1 MDHKINI
8 QGAKDV
14 SPLQDRQTKKEKTM
28 LINEN
33 TIEQACLRFL
43 QELGWDYTHGSTI
56 NADGENPWRLRTD
69 EVVFRSVLR
78 EAVERLNPQ
87 LPSATVDEVVALV
100 CKTDITDLTERNQQ
114 AYRYLRE
121 GVRVEYR
128 ENDEQKVEFARLI
141 DFQQPSLNRFDV
153 VNQLTILGRKGNRR
167 PDVICY
173 INGLPVVV
181 LELKNPLKENADLP
195 QAFNQLQ
202 TYKQEIGDLFVYNQA
217 LVISDGILAK
227 VGSLTADLER
237 FTPWRVVD
245 EKNKQRISF
254 EHELE
259 GLVRGLLNPAS
270 LLDYI
275 QNFIVFEQTSSGR
288 LVKKIAAYHQFYGV
302 NEAVDCTLWAAS
314 EQGNGKIGVMW
325 HTQGSGKSLSMLFYA
340 GKLLSQAELRNPTI
354 VVVTDRN
361 DLDGQLYATFSG
373 GQALIRQQPVQADG
387 REALREEL
395 AKRETGGVI
404 FTTIQKFGLQEGE
417 QAHPVLNE
425 RHNIIVISDEAH
437 RSQYGFSQ
445 SVKLNDK
452 NCTGTYRVGYAKHLR
467 DALPNASF
475 IGFTGTPIS
484 LEDKDTQAVFGK
496 YVSIYDFDDAVKDGA
511 TVPLSYEPRQ
521 IKIDASSDFENAV
534 KEAQD
539 LFVEDENS
547 YRFRLRETLMGTDE
561 RLQRLAEDFV
571 QHFEQRSALVESKA
585 MLVTM
590 SRQIC
595 VKLYE
600 KITALRPEWHSNDVN
615 EGVIKIVMTGSAD
628 DSDEI
633 QRHIYSAQD
642 KKLLERRFKDP
653 DDPLKIVIVRDMWL
667 TGFDAPCCN
676 TIYIDKPMRGHNLM
690 QAIAR
695 VNRVFRNKSRENGG
709 LIVDYVG
716 IVEELKEAKLEYS
729 RANGKGE
736 IIVDIA
742 KVKAKMLEYF
752 DIIRV
757 LFATPVKG
765 ESFKLNDV
773 LQLEDETA
781 LFHQIMLGGNHIIG
795 LDHQENKNQSDRTSS
810 ENSRRKVFL
819 NAVRSA
825 KKGYCLCGTLPSVK
839 TYEKELAFYDAV
851 RAIIAKRSPGD
862 KTNMADRQLKL
873 VGLINRAV
881 QADGAVNLLDML
893 HRDQPNISLLSE
905 EFLDKVGKSKTKH
918 LWLLAVERY
927 LRAEIQN
934 KGGVNIAV
942 QKDFE
947 QRLAEAMRKY
957 NNHTISILD
966 VLDELIKM
974 AKDFTERLQRGE
986 KLGLSPAEIAFY
998 DALARNESAVREL
1011 GDEAL
1016 KNLAKAITDKLR
1028 KSATIDWQYKEAVRA
1043 KMRNLVRVTLRLF
1056 KYPPDKC
1063 DEAIQFVLE
1072 QAEVI
1077 ADELTAV

>member
-1 MDHKINI
+1 
-8 QGAKDV
+8 
-14 SPLQDRQTKKEKTM
+14 
-28 LINEN
+28 
-33 TIEQACLRFL
+33 
-43 QELGWDYTHGSTI
+43 
-56 NADGENPWRLRTD
+56 RLRTD

-87 LPSATVDEVVALV
+87 LPSAMVDEVVALV

-114 AYRYLRE
+114 TYRYLRE

-141 DFQQPSLNRFDV
+141 DFQTPENNRFDV
-153 VNQLTILGRKGNRR
+153 VNQLTILGKKGNRR

-245 EKNKQRISF
+245 EKNKQRIQF

-259 GLVRGLLNPAS
+259 GLVRGLLDPAN

-275 QNFIVFEQTSSGR
+275 QNFIVFEQTSSGQ

-302 NEAVDCTLWAAS
+302 NKAVDCTLWAAS

-340 GKLLSQAELRNPTI
+340 GKLLSQPALRNPTI

-373 GQALIRQQPVQADG
+373 GKALIRQQPIQADG

-395 AKRETGGVI
+395 AKRETGGII

-417 QAHPVLNE
+417 QAHPMLNA

-445 SVKLNDK
+445 SMKLNEA
-452 NCTGTYRVGYAKHLR
+452 NRTGTYRVGYAKHLR

-484 LEDKDTQAVFGK
+484 LEDKDTQEVFGK
-496 YVSIYDFDDAVKDGA
+496 YVSIYDITDAVEDGA
-511 TVPLSYEPRQ
+511 TVPIIYEARQ
-521 IKIDASSDFENAV
+521 IPIAQSAEFDDV
-534 KEAQD
+534 VREAET
-539 LFVEDENS
+539 LFNDEDESS
-547 YRFRLRETLMGTDE
+547 YNFRLREKLMGTE
-561 RLQRLAEDFV
+561 GRLSRLAEDFV
-571 QHFEQRSALVESKA
+571 KHFEQRTALIDGKA
-585 MLVTM
+585 MIVAM

-600 KITALRPEWHSNDVN
+600 KITALRPEWHSDDVN
-615 EGVIKIVMTGSAD
+615 EGAIKIVMTGSA
-628 DSDEI
+628 SDPADI
-633 QRHIYSAQD
+633 QQHIYSAQD
-642 KKLLERRFKDP
+642 KKRLERRFKDP
-653 DDPLKIVIVRDMWL
+653 DDPLKVVIVRDMWL

-676 TIYIDKPMRGHNLM
+676 TMYIDKPMKGHNLM

-695 VNRVFRNKSRENGG
+695 VNRVFRNKSRDNGG

-716 IVEELKEAKLEYS
+716 LTTELRDATEQYT
-729 RANGKGE
+729 RANGKGQMTQNIE
-736 IIVDIA
+736 KI
-742 KVKAKMLEYF
+742 KEKMREYI
-752 DIIRV
+752 DIIRGQ
-757 LFATPVKG
+757 FATPVNEKP
-765 ESFKLNDV
+765 FKLFDA
-773 LQLEDETA
+773 LKIADELA
-781 LFHQIMLGGNHIIG
+781 LFQQVMLGANHILA
-795 LDHQENKNQSDRTSS
+795 LDHQNLDKQDKDKTP
-810 ENSRRKVFL
+810 RRNAFL
-819 NAVRSA
+819 KAVRLA
-825 KKGYCLCGTLPSVK
+825 KKGFSLCGADSDIQ
-839 TYEKELAFYDAV
+839 YYQKELAFYDAV
-851 RAIIAKRSPGD
+851 RAILAKREPNPTASND
-862 KTNMADRQLKL
+862 ERQLQ
-873 VGLINRAV
+873 LIALLNKAV
-881 QADGAVNLLDML
+881 DASGAINLFDLL
-893 HRDQPNISLLSE
+893 NQDQPNINILSD
-905 EFLDKVGKSKTKH
+905 EFLEKIKNSQTKD
-918 LWLLAVERY
+918 LWLLAMERY
-927 LRAEIQN
+927 LKSQINE
-934 KGGVNIAV
+934 KGAGNIAV
-942 QKDFE
+942 QKDFSE
-947 QRLAEAMRKY
+947 RLKEALNKY
-957 NNHTISILD
+957 HNQNLTIIE
-966 VLDELIKM
+966 VLNELLKM
-974 AKDFTERLQRGE
+974 SKEFTERLQRGE

-998 DALARNESAVREL
+998 DALARNESAVQQL
-1011 GDEAL
+1011 GDDAL
-1016 KNLAKAITDKLR
+1016 KKLAKEITDKLR
-1028 KSATIDWQYKEAVRA
+1028 KSATIDWQYKDAVRA
-1043 KMRNLVRVTLRLF
+1043 KMRNLVRITLRLF

-1063 DEAIQFVLE
+1063 DEAIKFVLE
-1072 QAEVI
+1072 QADVI
-1077 ADELTAV
+1077 ADELTS

>member
-1 MDHKINI
+1 
-8 QGAKDV
+8 
-14 SPLQDRQTKKEKTM
+14 M

-33 TIEQACLRFL
+33 TIEQACLQHL

-141 DFQQPSLNRFDV
+141 DFQQPNLNRFDV

-245 EKNKQRISF
+245 EKSKQRISF

-437 RSQYGFSQ
+437 RSQY
-445 SVKLNDK
+445 
-452 NCTGTYRVGYAKHLR
+452 
-467 DALPNASF
+467 
-475 IGFTGTPIS
+475 
-484 LEDKDTQAVFGK
+484 
-496 YVSIYDFDDAVKDGA
+496 
-511 TVPLSYEPRQ
+511 
-521 IKIDASSDFENAV
+521 
-534 KEAQD
+534 
-539 LFVEDENS
+539 
-547 YRFRLRETLMGTDE
+547 
-561 RLQRLAEDFV
+561 
-571 QHFEQRSALVESKA
+571 
-585 MLVTM
+585 
-590 SRQIC
+590 
-595 VKLYE
+595 
-600 KITALRPEWHSNDVN
+600 
-615 EGVIKIVMTGSAD
+615 
-628 DSDEI
+628 
-633 QRHIYSAQD
+633 
-642 KKLLERRFKDP
+642 
-653 DDPLKIVIVRDMWL
+653 
-667 TGFDAPCCN
+667 
-676 TIYIDKPMRGHNLM
+676 
-690 QAIAR
+690 
-695 VNRVFRNKSRENGG
+695 
-709 LIVDYVG
+709 
-716 IVEELKEAKLEYS
+716 
-729 RANGKGE
+729 
-736 IIVDIA
+736 
-742 KVKAKMLEYF
+742 
-752 DIIRV
+752 
-757 LFATPVKG
+757 
-765 ESFKLNDV
+765 
-773 LQLEDETA
+773 
-781 LFHQIMLGGNHIIG
+781 
-795 LDHQENKNQSDRTSS
+795 
-810 ENSRRKVFL
+810 
-819 NAVRSA
+819 
-825 KKGYCLCGTLPSVK
+825 
-839 TYEKELAFYDAV
+839 
-851 RAIIAKRSPGD
+851 
-862 KTNMADRQLKL
+862 
-873 VGLINRAV
+873 
-881 QADGAVNLLDML
+881 
-893 HRDQPNISLLSE
+893 
-905 EFLDKVGKSKTKH
+905 
-918 LWLLAVERY
+918 
-927 LRAEIQN
+927 
-934 KGGVNIAV
+934 
-942 QKDFE
+942 
-947 QRLAEAMRKY
+947 
-957 NNHTISILD
+957 
-966 VLDELIKM
+966 
-974 AKDFTERLQRGE
+974 
-986 KLGLSPAEIAFY
+986 
-998 DALARNESAVREL
+998 
-1011 GDEAL
+1011 
-1016 KNLAKAITDKLR
+1016 
-1028 KSATIDWQYKEAVRA
+1028 
-1043 KMRNLVRVTLRLF
+1043 
-1056 KYPPDKC
+1056 
-1063 DEAIQFVLE
+1063 
-1072 QAEVI
+1072 
-1077 ADELTAV
+1077 

>member
-1 MDHKINI
+1 
-8 QGAKDV
+8 
-14 SPLQDRQTKKEKTM
+14 M

-100 CKTDITDLTERNQQ
+100 CKTDITDLTGRNQQ

-1077 ADELTAV
+1077 ADELTNG

>member
-1 MDHKINI
+1 
-8 QGAKDV
+8 
-14 SPLQDRQTKKEKTM
+14 M

-33 TIEQACLRFL
+33 TIEQACLQHL

-202 TYKQEIGDLFVYNQA
+202 RYKQEIGDLFVYNQA

-417 QAHPVLNE
+417 LAHPVLNE

-445 SVKLNDK
+445 SMKLNEL
-452 NCTGTYRVGYAKHLR
+452 NRTGTYRVGYAKHLR

-729 RANGKGE
+729 RANGKGD

-752 DIIRV
+752 DIIRG

-765 ESFKLNDV
+765 ESFKLYDV

-781 LFHQIMLGGNHIIG
+781 LFHQIMLGGNHIIA
-795 LDHQENKNQSDRTSS
+795 LDHQENKNQNDRTSS

-825 KKGYCLCGTLPSVK
+825 KKGYCLCGTLPGVK

-851 RAIIAKRSPGD
+851 RAIIAKRAPGD

-986 KLGLSPAEIAFY
+986 KLGLSPSEIAFY

-1077 ADELTAV
+1077 ADELTNG

>member
-1 MDHKINI
+1 
-8 QGAKDV
+8 
-14 SPLQDRQTKKEKTM
+14 M

-33 TIEQACLRFL
+33 TIEQACLQFL
-43 QELGWDYTHGSTI
+43 QELGWSYTHGSTI

-69 EVVFRSVLR
+69 EVIFRSVLR

-87 LPSATVDEVVALV
+87 LPPATVDEVVALV

-141 DFQQPSLNRFDV
+141 DFQTPENNRFDV
-153 VNQLTILGRKGNRR
+153 VNQLTILGKKGNRR

-173 INGLPVVV
+173 LNGLPVVV

-245 EKNKQRISF
+245 EKNKQRIHF

-259 GLVRGLLNPAS
+259 GLVHGLLEPAS

-275 QNFIVFEQTSSGR
+275 QNFIVFEQTSSGQ
-288 LVKKIAAYHQFYGV
+288 LIKKIAAYHQFYGV

-340 GKLLSQAELRNPTI
+340 GKLLSQPELRNPTI

-373 GQALIRQQPVQADG
+373 GQALIRQQPIQADG

-404 FTTIQKFGLQEGE
+404 FTTIQKFGLQESE
-417 QAHPVLNE
+417 QAHPILNE

-445 SVKLNDK
+445 SMKLNEA
-452 NCTGTYRVGYAKHLR
+452 NLTGTYRVGYAKHLR

-484 LEDKDTQAVFGK
+484 LEDKDTQEVFGK
-496 YVSIYDFDDAVKDGA
+496 YVSIYDITDAVEDGA
-511 TVPLSYEPRQ
+511 TVPIIYEARQ
-521 IKIDASSDFENAV
+521 IPIAQSAEFDDV
-534 KEAQD
+534 VREAET
-539 LFVEDENS
+539 LFDEEDESS
-547 YRFRLRETLMGTDE
+547 YNFRLREKLMGTE
-561 RLQRLAEDFV
+561 GRLSRLAEDFV
-571 QHFEQRSALVESKA
+571 KHFEQRTALIDGKA
-585 MLVTM
+585 MIVAM

-600 KITALRPEWHSNDVN
+600 KITALRPEWHSDDVN
-615 EGVIKIVMTGSAD
+615 EGAIKIVMTGSA
-628 DSDEI
+628 SDPADI
-633 QRHIYSAQD
+633 QQHIYSAQD
-642 KKLLERRFKDP
+642 KKRLERRFKDP
-653 DDPLKIVIVRDMWL
+653 DDPLKVVIVRDMWL

-676 TIYIDKPMRGHNLM
+676 TMYIDKPMKGHNLM

-695 VNRVFRNKSRENGG
+695 VNRVFRNKSRDNGG

-716 IVEELKEAKLEYS
+716 LTAELRDATEQYT
-729 RANGKGE
+729 RANGKGQMTQNIE
-736 IIVDIA
+736 KI
-742 KVKAKMLEYF
+742 KEKMREYI
-752 DIIRV
+752 DIIRGQ
-757 LFATPVKG
+757 FATPVNEKP
-765 ESFKLNDV
+765 FKLFDA
-773 LQLEDETA
+773 LKIADELA
-781 LFHQIMLGGNHIIG
+781 LFQQVMLGANHI
-795 LDHQENKNQSDRTSS
+795 LALAHQNPNKQDKDKTP
-810 ENSRRKVFL
+810 RRNAFL
-819 NAVRSA
+819 KAVRLA
-825 KKGYCLCGTLPSVK
+825 KKGFSLCGADSDIQQ
-839 TYEKELAFYDAV
+839 YQKELAFYDAV
-851 RAIIAKRSPGD
+851 RAILAKREPNPTASND
-862 KTNMADRQLKL
+862 ERQLQ
-873 VGLINRAV
+873 LIALLNKAV
-881 QADGAVNLLDML
+881 DASGAINLFDLL
-893 HRDQPNISLLSE
+893 NQDQPNINILSD
-905 EFLDKVGKSKTKH
+905 EFLEKIKNSQTKD
-918 LWLLAVERY
+918 LWLLAMERY
-927 LRAEIQN
+927 LKSQINE
-934 KGGVNIAV
+934 KGAGNIAV
-942 QKDFE
+942 QKDFAD
-947 QRLAEAMRKY
+947 RLKEALNKY
-957 NNHTISILD
+957 HNQNLTIIE
-966 VLDELIKM
+966 VLNELLKM
-974 AKDFTERLQRGE
+974 SKEFTERLQRGE

-998 DALARNESAVREL
+998 DALARNESAVQQL
-1011 GDEAL
+1011 GDDAL
-1016 KNLAKAITDKLR
+1016 KKLAKEITDKLR
-1028 KSATIDWQYKEAVRA
+1028 KSATIDWQYKDAVRA
-1043 KMRNLVRVTLRLF
+1043 KMRNLVRITLRLF

-1063 DEAIQFVLE
+1063 DEAIKFVLE
-1072 QAEVI
+1072 QADVI
-1077 ADELTAV
+1077 ADELTSE

>member
-1 MDHKINI
+1 
-8 QGAKDV
+8 
-14 SPLQDRQTKKEKTM
+14 M

-33 TIEQACLRFL
+33 TIEQACLQHL

-69 EVVFRSVLR
+69 EVAFRSVLR

-484 LEDKDTQAVFGK
+484 LEDKDTQEVFGK
-496 YVSIYDFDDAVKDGA
+496 YVSIYDITDAVEDGA
-511 TVPLSYEPRQ
+511 TVPIIYEARQ
-521 IKIDASSDFENAV
+521 IPIAQSAEFDNV
-534 KEAQD
+534 VQEAQTLID
-539 LFVEDENS
+539 EDDESS
-547 YRFRLRETLMGTDE
+547 YNFRLREKLMGTE
-561 RLQRLAEDFV
+561 GRLSRLAEDFV
-571 QHFEQRSALVESKA
+571 KHFEQRTALIDGKA
-585 MLVTM
+585 MVVAM

-600 KITALRPEWHSNDVN
+600 KITALRPEWHSDDVN
-615 EGVIKIVMTGSAD
+615 EGAIKIVMTGSA
-628 DSDEI
+628 SDPADI
-633 QRHIYSAQD
+633 QKHIYSSQD
-642 KKLLERRFKDP
+642 KKLLERRFKDS

-676 TIYIDKPMRGHNLM
+676 TMYIDKPMKGHNLM

-695 VNRVFRNKSRENGG
+695 VNRVFRNKSRDNGG

-716 IVEELKEAKLEYS
+716 LTSELREATEQYTRS
-729 RANGKGE
+729 HGKGQMTHNIAE
-736 IIVDIA
+736 I
-742 KVKAKMLEYF
+742 KAKMLEYI
-752 DIIRV
+752 DVVRGQ
-757 LFATPVKG
+757 FATPVNDQP
-765 ESFKLNDV
+765 FKLFDA
-773 LQLEDETA
+773 LKIEDELA
-781 LFHQIMLGGNHIIG
+781 LFKQVMLGANHILA
-795 LDHQENKNQSDRTSS
+795 LDHQTVADKTEKTP
-810 ENSRRKVFL
+810 RRNAFL
-819 NAVRSA
+819 KAVRLV
-825 KKGYCLCGTLPSVK
+825 KKGFSLSGADGDVQQYQ
-839 TYEKELAFYDAV
+839 KELAFYDAV
-851 RAIIAKRSPGD
+851 RAILAKREPNS
-862 KTNMADRQLKL
+862 TASSEERQLQL
-873 VGLINRAV
+873 VALLNKAVDASGAINLF
-881 QADGAVNLLDML
+881 DLLN
-893 HRDQPNISLLSE
+893 REQPNINILSE
-905 EFLDKVGKSKTKH
+905 EFLEKIKNSQTKE

-927 LRAEIQN
+927 LRSQINE
-934 KGGVNIAV
+934 KGTGNLAV
-942 QKDFE
+942 QKDFAE
-947 QRLAEAMRKY
+947 RLKEALNKY
-957 NNHTISILD
+957 HNQNLTIMQ
-966 VLDELIKM
+966 VLEELLNMSKE
-974 AKDFTERLQRGE
+974 FTERLQRGE

-1011 GDEAL
+1011 GDDAL

-1077 ADELTAV
+1077 ADELTTV

>member
-1 MDHKINI
+1 
-8 QGAKDV
+8 
-14 SPLQDRQTKKEKTM
+14 M

-202 TYKQEIGDLFVYNQA
+202 TYKQEISDLFVYNQA

-729 RANGKGE
+729 RANGKGD

-752 DIIRV
+752 DIIRG

-781 LFHQIMLGGNHIIG
+781 LFHQIMLGGNHIIA
-795 LDHQENKNQSDRTSS
+795 LEHQENKNQNDRTSS

-825 KKGYCLCGTLPSVK
+825 KKGYCLCGTLPGVK
-839 TYEKELAFYDAV
+839 AYEKELAFYDAV

-966 VLDELIKM
+966 VLDELIRM
-974 AKDFTERLQRGE
+974 AKDFTERLQCGE

-1077 ADELTAV
+1077 ADELTNG

>member
-69 EVVFRSVLR
+69 EVVFRAVLR

-1011 GDEAL
+1011 GDDAL

>member
-1 MDHKINI
+1 
-8 QGAKDV
+8 
-14 SPLQDRQTKKEKTM
+14 M

-69 EVVFRSVLR
+69 EVVFRAVLR

-100 CKTDITDLTERNQQ
+100 CKTDITDLTGRNQQ

-259 GLVRGLLNPAS
+259 GLVRGLLNPTS

-729 RANGKGE
+729 RANGKGD

-752 DIIRV
+752 DIIRG

-781 LFHQIMLGGNHIIG
+781 LFHQIMLGGNHIIA
-795 LDHQENKNQSDRTSS
+795 LDHQENKNQNDRTSS

-825 KKGYCLCGTLPSVK
+825 KKGYCLCGTLPGVK

-851 RAIIAKRSPGD
+851 RAIIAKRAPGD

-966 VLDELIKM
+966 VLDELVRM

-986 KLGLSPAEIAFY
+986 KLGLSPSEIAFY

-1077 ADELTAV
+1077 ADELTNG

>member
-1 MDHKINI
+1 
-8 QGAKDV
+8 
-14 SPLQDRQTKKEKTM
+14 M

-69 EVVFRSVLR
+69 EVVFRAVLR

-100 CKTDITDLTERNQQ
+100 CKADITDLTERNQQ

-496 YVSIYDFDDAVKDGA
+496 YVSIYDFDDAVK
-511 TVPLSYEPRQ
+511 
-521 IKIDASSDFENAV
+521 
-534 KEAQD
+534 EAQD

-571 QHFEQRSALVESKA
+571 QHFEQRNALVESKA

-595 VKLYE
+595 MKLYE
-600 KITALRPEWHSNDVN
+600 KITALRPQWHSDDVN
-615 EGVIKIVMTGSAD
+615 EGAIKIVMTGSAN

-729 RANGKGE
+729 RANGKGD

-752 DIIRV
+752 DIIRG

-765 ESFKLNDV
+765 ERFKLNDV

-781 LFHQIMLGGNHIIG
+781 LFHQIMLGGNHIIA
-795 LDHQENKNQSDRTSS
+795 LDHQENKNQNDRTSS

-825 KKGYCLCGTLPSVK
+825 KKGYCLCGTSLGVK
-839 TYEKELAFYDAV
+839 AYEKELAFYDAV

-966 VLDELIKM
+966 VLDELVRM

-986 KLGLSPAEIAFY
+986 KLGLSPSEIAFY

-1077 ADELTAV
+1077 ADELTNG